1 MPQPLA
7 TSPRAAGNLR
17 GAAYM
22 LLVTASFTVGDALIR
37 SAAEQMPLFQVVFL
51 RGLVA
56 MALLGGMAWRSGAF
70 ALRIAPRDRRLIGLR
85 SGAEI
90 CAMIPFFI
98 ALANMPFAN
107 VSALLQAL
115 PLTLTLAGA
124 LFLGEPVGW
133 RRLAAI
139 GVGLV
144 GVLCIVQP
152 GGAGFSAYALLVLLA
167 VGFVTFRD
175 LSTRRIDPGI
185 PAVFLGFVM
194 AVFVTVAAGGL
205 SLLTPWAPVTGA
217 GGLLLVGAGVF
228 IASGYTFA
236 ALAMRHGEI
245 GFVTPFRY
253 MALIWAVLIGFFVF
267 GEWPDPLTWIG
278 AGIVVATGLY
288 TLYREQVVR
297 RRRRAR

>member
-1 MPQPLA
+1 MPQSEMIP
-7 TSPRAAGNLR
+7 PRGAGNLR

-22 LLVTASFTVGDALIR
+22 LLVTASFTVGDAFIR
-37 SAAEQMPLFQVVFL
+37 AAAEEMPLFQVVFL
-51 RGLVA
+51 RGVIA
-56 MALLGGMAWRSGAF
+56 MGLLGLMAWHSGAF
-70 ALRIAPRDRRLIGLR
+70 AMIITRRDRRLIGLR
-85 SGAEI
+85 STAEI
-90 CAMIPFFI
+90 CGMIPFFI

-107 VSALLQAL
+107 VSTLLQAL

-139 GVGLV
+139 GVGLI

-152 GGAGFSAYALLVLLA
+152 GGSGFSAYSLLVLLA
-167 VGFVTFRD
+167 VCCVTVRD
-175 LSTRRIDPGI
+175 LSTRRIAPEI
-185 PAVFLGFVM
+185 PAVLLAFVM
-194 AVFVTVAAGGL
+194 AIFATVAAGGL
-205 SLLTPWAPVTGA
+205 SLLTPWSVISAKGA
-217 GGLLLVGAGVF
+217 LLLIGAGVF
-228 IASGYTFA
+228 IASGYTLA
-236 ALAMRHGEI
+236 AMAMRHGEI

-253 MALIWAVLIGFFVF
+253 MALVWAVLIGFFAF

-297 RRRRAR
+297 RRARAQ

>member
-56 MALLGGMAWRSGAF
+56 MAVLGGMAWRSGAF

-139 GVGLV
+139 GVGLI

-175 LSTRRIDPGI
+175 LSTRRINPGI

-194 AVFVTVAAGGL
+194 AVFVTAAAGGL

-217 GGLLLVGAGVF
+217 GALLLVGAGVF

-297 RRRRAR
+297 RRSRAR

>member
-1 MPQPLA
+1 M
-7 TSPRAAGNLR
+7 SPSEMIPPRSAGNLR
-17 GAAYM
+17 GAVYM
-22 LLVTASFTVGDALIR
+22 LLVTASFTVGDAFIR
-37 SAAEQMPLFQVVFL
+37 AAAEEMPLFQVVFL
-51 RGLVA
+51 RGVIA
-56 MALLGGMAWRSGAF
+56 SVLLGVMAWRSGAF
-70 ALRIAPRDRRLIGLR
+70 AMVIAPRDRKLIGLR
-85 SGAEI
+85 SVAEI

-139 GVGLV
+139 GVGLI

-152 GGAGFSAYALLVLLA
+152 GEAGFSAYSLLVLLA
-167 VGFVTFRD
+167 VCFVTFRD
-175 LSTRRIDPGI
+175 LSTRRITPEI
-185 PAVFLGFVM
+185 PAVLLAFVM
-194 AVFVTVAAGGL
+194 AILVTLAAGGL
-205 SLLTPWAPVTGA
+205 SLLTPWAAISPIGAVLLLGA
-217 GGLLLVGAGVF
+217 GGF

-253 MALIWAVLIGFFVF
+253 MALVWAVLIGFFVF
-267 GEWPDPLTWIG
+267 GEWPDTLTWIG

-297 RRRRAR
+297 RRARAR

>member
-1 MPQPLA
+1 MTL
-7 TSPRAAGNLR
+7 TSHPDRSAGNLR

-22 LLVTASFTVGDALIR
+22 VAVTASFTTGDALVR
-37 SAAEQMPLFQVVFL
+37 LATQEMPLFQVIFL
-51 RGLVA
+51 RGWIALAFLGLLV
-56 MALLGGMAWRSGAF
+56 WRTGAHRV
-70 ALRIAPRDRRLIGLR
+70 RIAPRDRRLIGWR
-85 SGAEI
+85 SGAEV
-90 CAMIPFFI
+90 CAMVPFFI

-139 GVGLV
+139 LV
-144 GVLCIVQP
+144 GFLGVLLIVQP
-152 GGAGFSAYALLVLLA
+152 GGAGFTAYSLLVLVA
-167 VGFVTFRD
+167 VAFVTFRD
-175 LSTRRIDPGI
+175 LSTRRISPAI
-185 PAVFLGFVM
+185 PAVLLAFVM
-194 AVFVTVAAGGL
+194 AVFVQVASGLL
-205 SLLTPWAPVTGA
+205 SLLTPWQPVTA
-217 GGLLLVGAGVF
+217 QGGLLLLGAGLC

-253 MALIWAVLIGFFVF
+253 MALIWAVLLGFIVF
-267 GEWPDPLTWIG
+267 GEWPDALTWAG
-278 AGIVVATGLY
+278 ACLVVATGLY

-297 RRRRAR
+297 RAARRG